1 MTFLLR
7 PGLALCRLAPLPT
20 QSAHCCACVVLGG
33 GRADFGWKRVVQG
46 SPCSSEQHRA
56 RPAGCIS
63 IVTST
68 QKVLRVAEGGAVIVR
83 LWSLVLLGGL
93 CSSGP
98 PASAHLHLPR
108 MSRFLSSCVCLMYRS
123 LERMGGLVGQAV
135 SHCIAGRAAGSSPFT
150 GVTTIIK
157 KHTQI
162 NGD

>member
-7 PGLALCRLAPLPT
+7 PGLALCRFTPLPT
-20 QSAHCCACVVLGG
+20 WRAHCCARVVLGG
-33 GRADFGWKRVVQG
+33 GRADSGWKRVVQG
-46 SPCSSEQHRA
+46 SPCSSEQHGA
-56 RPAGCIS
+56 MLAGRIS
-63 IVTST
+63 VVTSA
-68 QKVLRVAEGGAVIVR
+68 QKVLCVAEGGAVTVR

-108 MSRFLSSCVCLMYRS
+108 TSRFLSSRVCLMYRS
-123 LERMGGLVGQAV
+123 LERTGGVAGQAL